1 MKTFLT
7 LVASLTLATGI
18 AYAGCGKKDTTTG
31 ILEKYDATA
40 KALVIKGADGKSVS
54 LTLTPESKVANVQG
68 LVGKQVKVISE
79 HKKID
84 SVPAGY

>member
-18 AYAGCGKKDTTTG
+18 AYAGCGKKETTTG

-40 KALVIKGADGKSVS
+40 KALVVKGADGKSVS
-54 LTLTPESKVANVQG
+54 LTLTPDSKAANVQA
-68 LVGKQVKVISE
+68 LVGKTVTVVSE

-84 SVPAGY
+84 SVTSG